1 MQHILTKSVSSSA
14 TEEVPS
20 KYDLLNYATSG
31 KSLQCQET
39 DSSYI
44 RKSGPPVDPLN
55 NRVMLF
61 DGTAIMYR
69 SYYKL
74 LGKVYL
80 YYLKHVE
87 YILFSLNLNFIS
99 SISLNVSNVYNFTE
113 FISDR
118 ECICCITVARKTI
131 LSP

>member
-1 MQHILTKSVSSSA
+1 MQHILTKSDSSSA

-39 DSSYI
+39 DSSNI

-99 SISLNVSNVYNFTE
+99 SISLNVPNVYNFTE
-113 FISDR
+113 FINDR
-118 ECICCITVARKTI
+118 FLLRMYLLHHSGK
-131 LSP
+131 